1 MSSIKIIY
9 TNETSDCEVIQT
21 SRKRIQIAFF
31 SMFIILRFFVTDGF
45 KTYREGLKNISGNI
59 TLSSPGVNIKIN
71 K

>member
-1 MSSIKIIY
+1 MLMYFMELISF
-9 TNETSDCEVIQT
+9 VIL
-21 SRKRIQIAFF
+21 I